1 MTPQRILFA
10 TMPMDG
16 HFSPLTGLA
25 VHLKQAGHD
34 VRWYVGGHYGQ
45 KVCQLGLHHYP
56 FKQAQT
62 VNQYNLD
69 SLFPERTTLKSP
81 LARLRFDIHQVFL
94 LRTPEF
100 IEDLT
105 EIHAEWEFDIL
116 VHDVGFTG
124 GVFAK
129 HILGVKTVGVGV
141 VPLAESDAYV
151 GASGLGLRPRMGWFG
166 QRFLGLVRY
175 LIQGYA
181 LNTCHTLYNRY
192 RRQYGMPAASDF
204 VFDDLIRTA
213 DLYLQSGVP
222 GFEYPRQ
229 RISSNIRFV
238 GPLLPYS
245 KGKKRVYELL
255 SKLSTFK
262 RIILVTQGTIERDV
276 EKLIVPTLEAFKNE
290 PDTLVIATTGGSQTN
305 ELRVRYPIHNALI
318 EDYIDFNVVMPYANV
333 YITNGGYGGVMLG
346 LKHKLPIIAAG
357 IHEGKNEIAARL
369 GYCQVGIDLKTERP
383 KPGQIYKAVDTIL
396 SDITYRENVQKL
408 GVELA
413 SYNTNELAERYI
425 TALYQECP
433 QFISEE
439 IIA

>member
-1 MTPQRILFA
+1 
-10 TMPMDG
+10 MPMDG

-25 VHLKQAGHD
+25 VHLQQAGYD

-45 KVCQLGLHHYP
+45 KVRQLGIHHYP
-56 FKQAQT
+56 FKKAQT

-69 SLFPERTTLKSP
+69 RLFPERAALKSP
-81 LARLRFDIHQVFL
+81 LARLRFDIYQIFL

-105 EIHAEWEFDIL
+105 EIHAEWKFDLL

-129 HILGVKTVGVGV
+129 HVLGIKTVGIGV

-151 GASGLGLRPRMGWFG
+151 GASGLGLSPRKDWLG

-181 LNTCHTLYNRY
+181 LKTCHALYNQY
-192 RRQYGMPAASDF
+192 RRQYGMPPASDF
-204 VFDDLIRTA
+204 VFDDLIHTS

-229 RISSNIRFV
+229 RISPNIRFI

-245 KGKKRVYELL
+245 KGKKWAYELVR
-255 SKLSTFK
+255 KLSTFK

-290 PDTLVIATTGGSQTN
+290 PETLVIATTGGSQTN
-305 ELRVRYPIHNALI
+305 ELRNRFPISNALI
-318 EDYIDFNVVMPYANV
+318 EDYIDFNRVMPYANV

-346 LKHKLPIIAAG
+346 LQHKLPIVAAG
-357 IHEGKNEIAARL
+357 VHEGKNEIAARL
-369 GYCQVGIDLKTERP
+369 AYCQVGIDLRTERP
-383 KPGQIYKAVDTIL
+383 KPTQIYKAVETL
-396 SDITYRENVQKL
+396 LTDIKYRENVLKL
-408 GVELA
+408 SVELA

-425 TALYQECP
+425 TTLCP
-433 QFISEE
+433 KRPQTIPAE
-439 IIA
+439 ITY